1 MIRKWGS
8 REGSRKMWERAGGEG
23 ICFFSDSDIRL
34 ELGDK
39 GRMDDW
45 RHSSLGQ

>member
-8 REGSRKMWERAGGEG
+8 REDSRKMWERAGGG
-23 ICFFSDSDIRL
+23 GVFFSDSDIRL
-34 ELGDK
+34 ELEDK
-39 GRMDDW
+39 DRMDDW